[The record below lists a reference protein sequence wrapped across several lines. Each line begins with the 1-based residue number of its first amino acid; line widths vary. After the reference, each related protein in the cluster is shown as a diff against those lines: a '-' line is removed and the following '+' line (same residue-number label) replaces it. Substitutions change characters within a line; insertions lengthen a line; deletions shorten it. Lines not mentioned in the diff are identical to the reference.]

1 MVTFTCTFLLNAQET
16 LPKGFIMGKLI
27 DELNDE
33 PIHDANI
40 RILTNLENG
49 IVN

>member
-27 DELNDE
+27 DELYDE
-33 PIHDANI
+33 PIYDAI
-40 RILTNLENG
+40 FEFLQI
-49 IVN
+49 